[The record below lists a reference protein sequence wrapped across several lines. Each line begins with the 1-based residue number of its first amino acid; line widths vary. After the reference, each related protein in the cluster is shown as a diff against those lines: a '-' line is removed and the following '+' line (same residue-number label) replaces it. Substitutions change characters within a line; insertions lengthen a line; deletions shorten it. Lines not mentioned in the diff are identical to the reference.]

1 MTLFQPAPPRP
12 TDKPDLSPLLRQG
25 DLEDLLLDILAA
37 TFDSN
42 QSAIHE
48 GEDGRDYSLV
58 VDDTSG
64 GIVKATLY
72 RHDDG
77 TYMRETE
84 VAQVRLDYT
93 VTAAQ
98 S

>member
-72 RHDDG
+72 RDNGWLKD
-77 TYMRETE
+77 TE
-84 VAQVRLDYT
+84 VAQVRLGYT
-93 VTAAQ
+93 VTAVTR
-98 S
+98 